1 MIGRRTGNKSFREM
15 GRTMEF
21 GQRLRDLR
29 KQKNL
34 SQRDLAARVGI
45 DFTYLSKIEGGR
57 LDPPSEIVIRHI
69 AQVLDADEDELINL
83 AGKVPKDLK
92 AVLEESPQAVEL
104 LRSHWRE
111 QFRIRM
117 DGQTRFSHGCLR
129 RWLWLTLGVR
139 ARRPEPLGEHPGRRF
154 SIRRR
159 LVSARD
165 QASWGPHLL

>member
-1 MIGRRTGNKSFREM
+1 
-15 GRTMEF
+15 MEF

-57 LDPPSEIVIRHI
+57 LDPPSEVIIQRI
-69 AQVLDADEDELINL
+69 AQVLEADEDELINL

-104 LRSHWRE
+104 LRVLSERKLPDETYRRMLDLARE
-111 QFRIRM
+111 SGTDSSGKHTQKQG
-117 DGQTRFSHGCLR
+117 D
-129 RWLWLTLGVR
+129 
-139 ARRPEPLGEHPGRRF
+139 
-154 SIRRR
+154 
-159 LVSARD
+159 
-165 QASWGPHLL
+165 

>member
-1 MIGRRTGNKSFREM
+1 
-15 GRTMEF
+15 MEF

-57 LDPPSEIVIRHI
+57 LDPPSEVIIQRI
-69 AQVLDADEDELINL
+69 AQVLEADEDELINL

-104 LRSHWRE
+104 LRVLSERKLPNETYRRMLDLARE
-111 QFRIRM
+111 SGTDSSGKHTQKQG
-117 DGQTRFSHGCLR
+117 D
-129 RWLWLTLGVR
+129 
-139 ARRPEPLGEHPGRRF
+139 
-154 SIRRR
+154 
-159 LVSARD
+159 
-165 QASWGPHLL
+165 

>member
-1 MIGRRTGNKSFREM
+1 
-15 GRTMEF
+15 MEF

-57 LDPPSEIVIRHI
+57 LDPPSEVIIQRI
-69 AQVLDADEDELINL
+69 AQVLEADEDELINL

-104 LRSHWRE
+104 LRVLSERKLPDETYRRMLDLARE
-111 QFRIRM
+111 SGTDSSGKHTQEQE
-117 DGQTRFSHGCLR
+117 D
-129 RWLWLTLGVR
+129 
-139 ARRPEPLGEHPGRRF
+139 
-154 SIRRR
+154 
-159 LVSARD
+159 
-165 QASWGPHLL
+165 

>member
-1 MIGRRTGNKSFREM
+1 
-15 GRTMEF
+15 MEF

-57 LDPPSEIVIRHI
+57 LDPPSEVIIRRI
-69 AQVLDADEDELINL
+69 AQALETDEDELINL

-104 LRSHWRE
+104 LRVLSERKLPGEAYRRMLDVARE
-111 QFRIRM
+111 SGG
-117 DGQTRFSHGCLR
+117 D
-129 RWLWLTLGVR
+129 
-139 ARRPEPLGEHPGRRF
+139 
-154 SIRRR
+154 
-159 LVSARD
+159 
-165 QASWGPHLL
+165 ASGKHTQKQED

>member
-1 MIGRRTGNKSFREM
+1 
-15 GRTMEF
+15 MEF

-57 LDPPSEIVIRHI
+57 LDPPSEVIIQRL
-69 AQVLDADEDELINL
+69 AQVLEANEDELINL

-104 LRSHWRE
+104 LRVLSERKLPEEAYRRMLDLARE
-111 QFRIRM
+111 
-117 DGQTRFSHGCLR
+117 S
-129 RWLWLTLGVR
+129 R
-139 ARRPEPLGEHPGRRF
+139 ADSSSKHPEKQG
-154 SIRRR
+154 
-159 LVSARD
+159 D
-165 QASWGPHLL
+165 